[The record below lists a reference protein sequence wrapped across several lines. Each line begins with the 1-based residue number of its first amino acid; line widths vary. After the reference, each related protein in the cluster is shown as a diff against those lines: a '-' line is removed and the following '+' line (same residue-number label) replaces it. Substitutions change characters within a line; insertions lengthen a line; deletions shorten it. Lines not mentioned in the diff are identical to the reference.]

1 VRVLVAEDE
10 KKMAKLLRKALEEQR
25 HSVMVAE
32 DGREALELA
41 LNYPFD
47 VVVLDVML
55 PEIDGFEVARKLRI
69 ENRRVPILFLTARD
83 AKTDLVRGLDLG
95 GDDYLTKPFSFAEL
109 FARLRSLARRG
120 PASMPAELRIAG
132 LILNPATH
140 EVSRDGRPINLT
152 RTEYQLLEFFM
163 RNVDRVLLREV
174 LIEAVWGVGA
184 TVGMNT
190 VDAFIKT
197 VRKKIDSGHE
207 VRLIH
212 TVRGFGYRL
221 GTREDE

>member
-10 KKMAKLLRKALEEQR
+10 RKMAKLLRKALEEQR

-32 DGREALELA
+32 NGREALDLA

-47 VVVLDVML
+47 VLALDVML
-55 PEIDGFEVARKLRI
+55 PEMDGFEVARKLRA
-69 ENRRVPILFLTARD
+69 ENNRVPILFLTARD
-83 AKTDLVRGLDLG
+83 AKADLVRGLDLG

-120 PASMPAELRIAG
+120 PASMPPELSIAG
-132 LILNPATH
+132 LVLNPATH
-140 EVSRDGRPINLT
+140 EVTRHGQRISLT
-152 RTEYQLLEFFM
+152 RTEYQLLEFLM
-163 RNVDRVLLREV
+163 RHADRVLVRDV
-174 LIEAVWGVGA
+174 LIEAVWGLGA
-184 TVGMNT
+184 TVETNT
-190 VDAFIKT
+190 LDAFIKT
-197 VRKKIDSGHE
+197 VRKKIDNGHA
-207 VRLIH
+207 VKLIH